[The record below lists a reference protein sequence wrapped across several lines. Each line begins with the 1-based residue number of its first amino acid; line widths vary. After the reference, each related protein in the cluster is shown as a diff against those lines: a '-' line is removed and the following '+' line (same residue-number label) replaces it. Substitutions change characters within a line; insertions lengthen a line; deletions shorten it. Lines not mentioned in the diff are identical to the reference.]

1 MKRERGEEEE
11 EEEERRSRR
20 AKRAQKP
27 AGRSRRPRSG
37 KGEEGQEEEK
47 EEEEEV
53 LGGGRRKRKARHNV
67 IVENQGVVYLP
78 TLFFFSL
85 IPSFTIPVFSSN
97 IVHPSFLGLC
107 DLNDGDCLK
116 PTVHSKKHATR
127 CAARSKLISGG
138 PLPFPDKPFTRSSF
152 HSGIVYRSFLR

>member
-1 MKRERGEEEE
+1 MEGRMRE
-11 EEEERRSRR
+11 RR

-27 AGRSRRPRSG
+27 AGRGRRPRSG
-37 KGEEGQEEEK
+37 KGEEGQGEEK

-97 IVHPSFLGLC
+97 LC
-107 DLNDGDCLK
+107 I
-116 PTVHSKKHATR
+116 PA
-127 CAARSKLISGG
+127 
-138 PLPFPDKPFTRSSF
+138 F
-152 HSGIVYRSFLR
+152 